1 MSKLLFLAKR
11 YDLAVGDRFEL
22 FYRGVIR
29 SMSPYKYYI
38 HTECKKGRS
47 YPRYYTFTP
56 NENETGDHELKIT
69 LYDDDRNVIDSAVT
83 TLHVVKPAAPKK
95 KINVLCFGDS
105 LTFNG
110 VWPYEGWRRFTCTGG
125 TPEGMGFEGSV
136 EFFGESRKE
145 NVGYEG
151 YGGWKWKEFC
161 VNDSTGLRSSV
172 WVKSNHHLDE
182 HDQESVWETN
192 GKEWILESIEE
203 GRLKFKRGRNN
214 LGIVHDLGD
223 AFRNVSGGVHKEDI
237 AVESFEY
244 EEHNPF
250 YDESVKG
257 PCFRTYC
264 ERNGFPDID
273 YFYILLTWNGQ
284 YIPYNDDFS
293 MHDPYIRMILDAI
306 LRDFPKAKIRLIG
319 IMSPSVNGGITA
331 NYGCS
336 GPYSDVFGDLWTVFN
351 YDKYLEDLV
360 SEEKYRNNCRYIDMK
375 AQFDVENNMP
385 AAEEK
390 VNARCEKTELLGTN
404 GVHPNMDGYLQI
416 GDVFYRA
423 LVSDMDEEK

>member
-1 MSKLLFLAKR
+1 MSRLLFLASR
-11 YDLAVGDRFEL
+11 YDLVSGDRFEL
-22 FYRGVIR
+22 FYRGIIR

-56 NENETGDHELKIT
+56 NDSDEGDYELKIT
-69 LYDDDRNVIDSAVT
+69 LYDDDRNVMDSAST
-83 TLHVVKPAAPKK
+83 TLHVVKPAAPERKMN
-95 KINVLCFGDS
+95 ILCFGDS

-125 TPEGMGFEGSV
+125 TPAGLGFEGAV
-136 EFFGESRKE
+136 ELLGECRKE
-145 NVGYEG
+145 SVGYEG

-161 VNDSTGLRSSV
+161 TDDSIGIHSSV
-172 WVKSNHHLDE
+172 WIKADHRLDE
-182 HDQESVWETN
+182 HDQHSVWASN
-192 GKEWILESIEE
+192 GREWILESIEK
-203 GRLKFKRGRNN
+203 GKIKFKRGKDNA
-214 LGIVHDLGD
+214 GTSKDIGSV
-223 AFRNVSGGVHKEDI
+223 FKNVSGGIHTEDI
-237 AVESFEY
+237 TVESFEY
-244 EEHNPF
+244 EQRNPF
-250 YDESVKG
+250 YDSSING

-264 ERNGFPDID
+264 SRNGYPDID

-293 MHDPYIRMILDAI
+293 LHDRYIRMILDAI
-306 LRDFPKAKIRLIG
+306 KRDFPEAKARLIG

-336 GPYSDVFGDLWTVFN
+336 GPYSDVFGEVWTAFN

-360 SEEKYRNNCRYIDMK
+360 SEEKYRSYCRYIDMK
-375 AQFDVENNMP
+375 AQFDIENNMP
-385 AAEEK
+385 SAEEK
-390 VNARCEKTELLGTN
+390 VNARCARTERIGTN

-423 LVSDMDEEK
+423 LVSDMADEK